1 MSFHHVAIATRDML
15 ATHEFYCEAMGFELV
30 RVEKANMGDGVWAKH
45 FFYDTGNG
53 EMMAF
58 WEIHDDKLPKDFP
71 TSISAGLGLPAW
83 SNHLAFGATDEAQ
96 LQINLERLLAAGHN
110 VTEIDHH
117 WCKSIY
123 ATDPNGILVEFCTT
137 TRAFA
142 ADDKSRALAALH
154 TDELADEPPPIVNR
168 FEAQPGGSVAL

>member
-30 RVEKANMGDGVWAKH
+30 RVEKANMGDGAWAKH

-83 SNHLAFGATDEAQ
+83 SNHLAFGATDETQ
-96 LQINLERLLAAGHN
+96 LKINRERLLAAGHN

-154 TDELADEPPPIVNR
+154 TDDLADEPAPIVNR
-168 FEAQPGGSVAL
+168 FEAQPGGSIAL